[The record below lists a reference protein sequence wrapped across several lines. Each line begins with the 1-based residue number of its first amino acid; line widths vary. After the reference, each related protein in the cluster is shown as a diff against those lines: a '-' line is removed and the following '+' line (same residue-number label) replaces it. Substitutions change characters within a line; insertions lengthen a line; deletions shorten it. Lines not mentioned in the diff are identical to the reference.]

1 MPKPLTYT
9 PPKKKTPAQL
19 AADKENI
26 RVKAERSKPGGRP
39 SEKVMNLG
47 PPDTVLRRPSV
58 EKTHPAWKEKARD
71 VETTVKVSPEV
82 VAATPDARL
91 DLASNH
97 GSAPVT
103 LAVAES
109 VFDDVDLALAR
120 IGRML
125 SHPLSADALAAMHR
139 RLAALKREGGVLD
152 TCAKHVKEAISAT
165 LGESTSAVM
174 GSYSVA
180 KNVSY
185 KKPVP
190 EDLVRAYPKLKLS
203 DVANELITW
212 EYSEAKV
219 AQLIAMGKLSQGDV
233 DAVRKV
239 HAVTI
244 KVES

>member
-9 PPKKKTPAQL
+9 PKSKLTPAQL
-19 AADKENI
+19 AAQKENA
-26 RVKAERSKPGGRP
+26 RVKAERKQPGGRP
-39 SEKVMNLG
+39 SEKVMNQ
-47 PPDTVLRRPSV
+47 PREV
-58 EKTHPAWKEKARD
+58 HAAWRERDERVTPQAPKARD
-71 VETTVKVSPEV
+71 AEATVKVLPEV
-82 VAATPDARL
+82 VAATADARL

-174 GSYSVA
+174 VSYSVA

-219 AQLIAMGKLSQGDV
+219 AQLIAMGQLKQEDV

-244 KVES
+244 KVEEP